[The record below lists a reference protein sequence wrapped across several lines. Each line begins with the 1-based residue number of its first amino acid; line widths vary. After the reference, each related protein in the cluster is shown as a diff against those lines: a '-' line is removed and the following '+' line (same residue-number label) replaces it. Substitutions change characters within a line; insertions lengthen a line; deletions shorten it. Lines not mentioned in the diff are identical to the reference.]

1 MELAVMVSLEELQGL
16 QDAVNEKIRRVA
28 VAMSEAKDR
37 NIRVAL
43 ADKLRVSTMQK
54 AKLDVSFQG
63 A

>member
-43 ADKLRVSTMQK
+43 ADKLRVSTMLK